1 MNLMGTLA
9 KVAMGYATARGVDAM
24 SGAQGVPKMLGGAQV
39 PATDAKAPQMPGMDQ
54 LQDMMAKMGGGADMG
69 GLQDMMAK
77 MTGGAGGMD
86 GLQDMMAKMTGGA
99 GGMQDIMAK
108 MSESGFDLSAL
119 MGGGGSDDADKSGLL
134 SSTPGGGAGM
144 AGMLAAVGG
153 AAATSGQG
161 VSGLLDQFN
170 AKDTAPDA
178 EAAAG
183 LMLRAMIQAAKSD
196 GGIDKAE
203 KAKIL
208 ETVGDDADAED
219 IAFIRDQ
226 LAAPVDV
233 DALAADTPAAQAM
246 QVYSMSLMS
255 IRVDS
260 AAEARYLD
268 TLAHA
273 LDLNQ
278 QTVNG
283 LHLQMGVQPLYS

>member
-54 LQDMMAKMGGGADMG
+54 LQGMMSQMGGGAD
-69 GLQDMMAK
+69 
-77 MTGGAGGMD
+77 MD

-161 VSGLLDQFN
+161 VGGLLDQFN